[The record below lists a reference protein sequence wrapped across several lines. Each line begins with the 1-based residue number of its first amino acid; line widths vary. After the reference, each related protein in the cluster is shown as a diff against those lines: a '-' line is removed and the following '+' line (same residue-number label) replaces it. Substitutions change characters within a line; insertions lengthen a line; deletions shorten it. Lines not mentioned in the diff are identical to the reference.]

1 MVDYSKLYYNYFVIT
16 QAHIV
21 ATFYDRNNQIPI
33 RAKINSESERHNLC
47 PFINLAFQFFI

>member
-16 QAHIV
+16 HAHIV

-33 RAKINSESERHNLC
+33 SAKN
-47 PFINLAFQFFI
+47 